1 MENTPLRP
9 AAGDTNMVRTLVITV
24 DRDNDLGVKAGI
36 RGPVIG
42 RKATLTAALRLGIAD
57 PEESDTNAILG
68 ALHHHDRLNERTE
81 GDDEVEIAILTGDVR
96 VGPRSDRAIA
106 SQLDEVIQEFQPDT
120 AVLITDG
127 ADDEASLP
135 IITSRVRVD
144 HVEKII
150 VRQSKGIESTYYY
163 IAKAIEDP
171 RWRAKLLVPVALFLI
186 IFGLGLILPNGA
198 VLIGAMPLIIGI
210 WILAKGLGWEQQLER
225 LMIDMRESA
234 TGGIWSS
241 LLWGLS
247 IVSVL
252 FSILTFYSV
261 FYGTT
266 AELNTYVLDAFSRID
281 NFNIDA
287 VNRNIAVWVIAIDQ
301 ALTWIL
307 VATFSFVLSLGVL
320 RWKEGSFTG
329 QSMSLIGLGAV
340 IYAVSKAVIEVTLAE
355 LGGGDFQLD
364 AGNVYETW
372 VFPIFAIIL
381 YYLLRTAIE
390 SLSADAEDD
399 GGNRYWGI

>member
-1 MENTPLRP
+1 
-9 AAGDTNMVRTLVITV
+9 MVRTLVLTV

-57 PEESDTNAILG
+57 PEESDTNAVLG
-68 ALHHHDRLNERTE
+68 ALHHHDRIAERTE

-120 AVLITDG
+120 AVLVTDG

-266 AELNTYVLDAFSRID
+266 AELNTYVLDAFNRID
-281 NFNIDA
+281 TFDIDS

-307 VATFSFVLSLGVL
+307 VATFSFILSLGVL

-329 QSMSLIGLGAV
+329 QSMLLIGLGAV

-364 AGNVYETW
+364 AGNVYQTW

-390 SLSADAEDD
+390 SVTAEAEDD

>member
-1 MENTPLRP
+1 
-9 AAGDTNMVRTLVITV
+9 MVRTLVLTV

-68 ALHHHDRLNERTE
+68 ALNHHDKLVENAQ
-81 GDDEVEIAILTGDVR
+81 GDDEIQIALLTGDVR

-106 SQLDEVIQEFQPDT
+106 MQLDEVIQEFQPDS

-144 HVEKII
+144 HVEKVI

-163 IAKAIEDP
+163 VAKAIDDP
-171 RWRAKLLVPVALFLI
+171 RWRAKLLVPVAIFLMI
-186 IFGLGLILPNGA
+186 LGLGLIIPGGGA
-198 VLIGAMPLIIGI
+198 LIGAMPLFIGI
-210 WILAKGLGWEQQLER
+210 WVLAKGLGWEQQLER

-252 FSILTFYSV
+252 LSILTTYQV
-261 FYGTT
+261 FSATNIEIDG
-266 AELNTYVLDAFSRID
+266 YVAWLGSE
-281 NFNIDA
+281 FNVDA
-287 VNRNIAVWVIAIDQ
+287 VNRDIAVWAIAINE
-301 ALTWIL
+301 ALTWI
-307 VATFSFVLSLGVL
+307 VVSAFSFALSLGVL
-320 RWKEGSFTG
+320 RWKEGNFTG
-329 QSMSLIGLGAV
+329 RSVLLLSLGMVVYFFAKAALVVILTEMGGSDFNLDYQS
-340 IYAVSKAVIEVTLAE
+340 VS
-355 LGGGDFQLD
+355 D
-364 AGNVYETW
+364 TW
-372 VFPIFAIIL
+372 GMPVFAIIA
-381 YYLLRTAIE
+381 YYLLRTAVQ
-390 SLSADAEDD
+390 SVTEDE
-399 GGNRYWGI
+399 GITGENRFWGV

>member
-1 MENTPLRP
+1 MHSV
-9 AAGDTNMVRTLVITV
+9 AGDWNMVRTLVLTI

-68 ALHHHDRLNERTE
+68 ALHHHDRLVERTE

-120 AVLITDG
+120 AVLVTDG

-135 IITSRVRVD
+135 ILTSRVRVD

-171 RWRAKLLVPVALFLI
+171 RWRARLLVPVALFLI

-198 VLIGAMPLIIGI
+198 VLIGSMPLIIGI
-210 WILAKGLGWEQQLER
+210 WILAKGLGWEHQLER

-266 AELNTYVLDAFSRID
+266 SELNAYVLDAFIRID
-281 NFNIDA
+281 TFDLDS
-287 VNRNIAVWVIAIDQ
+287 VNRNFAVWVIAIDQ

-307 VATFSFVLSLGVL
+307 VAAFSFVLSLGVL

-329 QSMSLIGLGAV
+329 QSMLLIGLGAV
-340 IYAVSKAVIEVTLAE
+340 IYAISKAVIEVTLAE
-355 LGGGDFQLD
+355 LGGGDYRID
-364 AGNVYETW
+364 AGNVWETW
-372 VFPIFAIIL
+372 MFPILAVVF

-390 SLSADAEDD
+390 SVTSEAEDD
-399 GGNRYWGI
+399 GSNRYWGV

>member
-1 MENTPLRP
+1 
-9 AAGDTNMVRTLVITV
+9 MVRTLVLTV

-42 RKATLTAALRLGIAD
+42 RKATLTAALKLGIAD

-68 ALHHHDRLNERTE
+68 ALNHHDKLVENAQ
-81 GDDEVEIAILTGDVR
+81 GDDEIQIALLTGDVR

-106 SQLDEVIQEFQPDT
+106 MQLDEVIQEFQPDS

-144 HVEKII
+144 HVEKVI

-163 IAKAIEDP
+163 VAKAIDDP
-171 RWRAKLLVPVALFLI
+171 RWRAKLLVPVAIFLMI
-186 IFGLGLILPNGA
+186 LGLGLIIPGGGA
-198 VLIGAMPLIIGI
+198 LIGAMPLFIGI
-210 WILAKGLGWEQQLER
+210 WVLAKGLGWEQQLER

-252 FSILTFYSV
+252 LSILTAYQV
-261 FYGTT
+261 FSATNIEIDG
-266 AELNTYVLDAFSRID
+266 YVAWLGSE
-281 NFNIDA
+281 FNVDA
-287 VNRNIAVWVIAIDQ
+287 VNRDIAVWAIAINE
-301 ALTWIL
+301 ALTWI
-307 VATFSFVLSLGVL
+307 VVSAFSFALSLGVL
-320 RWKEGSFTG
+320 RWKEGNFTG
-329 QSMSLIGLGAV
+329 RSVLLLSLGMVVYFFAKASLVVILTEMGGSDFNLDYQS
-340 IYAVSKAVIEVTLAE
+340 VS
-355 LGGGDFQLD
+355 D
-364 AGNVYETW
+364 TW
-372 VFPIFAIIL
+372 GMPVFAIIA
-381 YYLLRTAIE
+381 YYLLRTAVQSVTEDEGITGE
-390 SLSADAEDD
+390 S
-399 GGNRYWGI
+399 RFWGV

>member
-1 MENTPLRP
+1 
-9 AAGDTNMVRTLVITV
+9 MVRTLVLTV

-42 RKATLTAALRLGIAD
+42 RKATLTAALKLGIAD

-68 ALHHHDRLNERTE
+68 ALNHHDKLVENAQ
-81 GDDEVEIAILTGDVR
+81 GDDEIQIALLTGDVR

-106 SQLDEVIQEFQPDT
+106 MQLDEVIQEFQPDS

-144 HVEKII
+144 HVEKVI

-163 IAKAIEDP
+163 IAKAIDDP
-171 RWRAKLLVPVALFLI
+171 RWRAKLLVPVAIFLMI
-186 IFGLGLILPNGA
+186 LGLGLIIPGGGA
-198 VLIGAMPLIIGI
+198 LIGAMPLFIGI
-210 WILAKGLGWEQQLER
+210 WVLAKGLGWEQQLER

-252 FSILTFYSV
+252 LSILTTYQV
-261 FYGTT
+261 FSATNIEIDG
-266 AELNTYVLDAFSRID
+266 YVAWLGSE
-281 NFNIDA
+281 FNVDA
-287 VNRNIAVWVIAIDQ
+287 VNRDIAVWAIAINE
-301 ALTWIL
+301 ALTWI
-307 VATFSFVLSLGVL
+307 VVSAFSFALSLGVL
-320 RWKEGSFTG
+320 RWKEGNFTG
-329 QSMSLIGLGAV
+329 RSVLLLSLGMVVYFFAKAALVVILTEMGGSDFNLDYQS
-340 IYAVSKAVIEVTLAE
+340 VS
-355 LGGGDFQLD
+355 D
-364 AGNVYETW
+364 TW
-372 VFPIFAIIL
+372 GMPVFAIIA
-381 YYLLRTAIE
+381 YYLLRTAVQ
-390 SLSADAEDD
+390 SVTEDE
-399 GGNRYWGI
+399 GITGENRFWGV

>member
-1 MENTPLRP
+1 
-9 AAGDTNMVRTLVITV
+9 MVRTLVLTV

-42 RKATLTAALRLGIAD
+42 RKDTLRAAMKLGIAD

-68 ALHHHDRLNERTE
+68 ALNHHDKLVENAQ
-81 GDDEVEIAILTGDVR
+81 GDDEIQIALLTGDVR

-106 SQLDEVIQEFQPDT
+106 MQLDEVIQEFQPDS

-144 HVEKII
+144 HVEKVI

-163 IAKAIEDP
+163 VAKAIDDP
-171 RWRAKLLVPVALFLI
+171 RWRAKLLVPVAIFLMI
-186 IFGLGLILPNGA
+186 LGLGLIIPGGGA
-198 VLIGAMPLIIGI
+198 LIGAMPLFIGI
-210 WILAKGLGWEQQLER
+210 WVLAKGLGWEQQLER

-252 FSILTFYSV
+252 LSILTAYQV
-261 FYGTT
+261 FSATNIEIDG
-266 AELNTYVLDAFSRID
+266 YVAWLGSE
-281 NFNIDA
+281 FNVDA
-287 VNRNIAVWVIAIDQ
+287 VNRDIAVWAIAINE
-301 ALTWIL
+301 ALTWI
-307 VATFSFVLSLGVL
+307 VVSAFSFALSLGVL
-320 RWKEGSFTG
+320 RWKEGNFTG
-329 QSMSLIGLGAV
+329 RSVLLLSLGMVVYFFAKAALVVILTEMGGSDFSLDYQS
-340 IYAVSKAVIEVTLAE
+340 VS
-355 LGGGDFQLD
+355 D
-364 AGNVYETW
+364 TW
-372 VFPIFAIIL
+372 GMPVFAIIA
-381 YYLLRTAIE
+381 YYLLRTAVQ
-390 SLSADAEDD
+390 SVTEDE
-399 GGNRYWGI
+399 GITGENRFWGV

>member
-1 MENTPLRP
+1 
-9 AAGDTNMVRTLVITV
+9 MVRTLVLTV

-42 RKATLTAALRLGIAD
+42 RKATLRAVIKLGIAD

-68 ALHHHDRLNERTE
+68 ALNHHDKLVENAQ
-81 GDDEVEIAILTGDVR
+81 GDDEIQIALLTGDVR

-106 SQLDEVIQEFQPDT
+106 MQLDEVIQEFQPDS

-144 HVEKII
+144 HVEKVI

-163 IAKAIEDP
+163 VAKAIDDP
-171 RWRAKLLVPVALFLI
+171 RWRAKLLVPVAIFLMI
-186 IFGLGLILPNGA
+186 LGLGLIIPGGGA
-198 VLIGAMPLIIGI
+198 LIGAMPLFIGI
-210 WILAKGLGWEQQLER
+210 WVLAKGLGWEQQLER

-252 FSILTFYSV
+252 LSILTAYQV
-261 FYGTT
+261 FSATNIEIDG
-266 AELNTYVLDAFSRID
+266 YVAWLGSE
-281 NFNIDA
+281 FNVDA
-287 VNRNIAVWVIAIDQ
+287 VNRDIAVWAIAINE
-301 ALTWIL
+301 ALTWI
-307 VATFSFVLSLGVL
+307 VVSAFSFALSLGVL
-320 RWKEGSFTG
+320 RWKEGNFTG
-329 QSMSLIGLGAV
+329 RSVLLLSLGMVVYFFAKASLVVILTEMGGSDFNLDYQS
-340 IYAVSKAVIEVTLAE
+340 VS
-355 LGGGDFQLD
+355 D
-364 AGNVYETW
+364 TW
-372 VFPIFAIIL
+372 GMPVFAIIA
-381 YYLLRTAIE
+381 YYLLRTAVQ
-390 SLSADAEDD
+390 SVTEDE
-399 GGNRYWGI
+399 GITGENRFWGV

>member
-1 MENTPLRP
+1 
-9 AAGDTNMVRTLVITV
+9 MVRTLVLTV

-42 RKATLTAALRLGIAD
+42 RKATLRAAMKLGIAD

-68 ALHHHDRLNERTE
+68 ALNHHDKLAENAQ
-81 GDDEVEIAILTGDVR
+81 GDDEIQIALLTGDVR

-106 SQLDEVIQEFQPDT
+106 MQLDEVIQEFQPDS

-144 HVEKII
+144 HVEKVI

-163 IAKAIEDP
+163 IAKAIDDP
-171 RWRAKLLVPVALFLI
+171 RWRAKLLVPVAIFLMI
-186 IFGLGLILPNGA
+186 LGLGLIIPGGGA
-198 VLIGAMPLIIGI
+198 LIGAMPLFIGI
-210 WILAKGLGWEQQLER
+210 WVLAKGLGWEQQLER

-252 FSILTFYSV
+252 LSILTAYQV
-261 FYGTT
+261 FSATNIEIDG
-266 AELNTYVLDAFSRID
+266 YVAWLGSE
-281 NFNIDA
+281 FNVDA
-287 VNRNIAVWVIAIDQ
+287 VNRDIAVWAIAINE
-301 ALTWIL
+301 ALTWI
-307 VATFSFVLSLGVL
+307 VVSAFSFALSLGVL
-320 RWKEGSFTG
+320 RWKEGNFTG
-329 QSMSLIGLGAV
+329 RSVLLLSLGMVVYFFAKAALVVILTEMGGSDFNLDYQS
-340 IYAVSKAVIEVTLAE
+340 VS
-355 LGGGDFQLD
+355 D
-364 AGNVYETW
+364 TW
-372 VFPIFAIIL
+372 GMPVFAIIA
-381 YYLLRTAIE
+381 YYLLRTAVQ
-390 SLSADAEDD
+390 SVTEDE
-399 GGNRYWGI
+399 GITGENRFWGV